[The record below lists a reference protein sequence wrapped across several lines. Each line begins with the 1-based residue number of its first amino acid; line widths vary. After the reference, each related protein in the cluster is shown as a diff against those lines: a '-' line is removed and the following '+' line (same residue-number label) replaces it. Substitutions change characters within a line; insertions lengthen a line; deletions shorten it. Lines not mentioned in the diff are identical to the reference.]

1 MLSIFG
7 LAGFKPGLF
16 LSDENLIR
24 YVVTPEN
31 PGGLNQGKSCT
42 STLQKSC
49 LQNQHILRRRFP
61 DSGDRNAGI
70 KSNKS
75 SFMLNRKSK

>member
-24 YVVTPEN
+24 YVVIPEN

-49 LQNQHILRRRFP
+49 LQNQQILRRSSTDR
-61 DSGDRNAGI
+61 GERNAGI
-70 KSNKS
+70 ESNKS